1 MGGFLGLYVE
11 EDDLVLL
18 QPGSVVYVDERPH
31 TVTAI
36 RRAGKGH
43 QIAFAEIGG
52 RDQAERIRGLDVY
65 VTRRRQLDV
74 DEYWPEDLIG
84 LEVRPGGGEVVALA
98 QGPSQTRLVIEREAS
113 RFEIPFVSD
122 LVPVID
128 IDEGYIEIVD
138 LPGLIEPS
146 G

>member
-1 MGGFLGLYVE
+1 
-11 EDDLVLL
+11 
-18 QPGSVVYVDERPH
+18 
-31 TVTAI
+31 
-36 RRAGKGH
+36 
-43 QIAFAEIGG
+43 
-52 RDQAERIRGLDVY
+52 
-65 VTRRRQLDV
+65 
-74 DEYWPEDLIG
+74 
-84 LEVRPGGGEVVALA
+84 
-98 QGPSQTRLVIEREAS
+98 VIEREAS